1 MMKKIVILPLLFVGV
16 TTFAQGPKLPALPK
30 LPSVTVTIGGTP
42 THAQL
47 TTTLAI
53 LLIITVISIAPAIL
67 VLMTS
72 FTRIIVVFSLLR
84 SALGTQQSPP
94 NQILIGLALFMT
106 FFIMQP
112 TFTSAYNN
120 ALKPYMSG
128 KIGYQQAFKNGI
140 QPFRKFMYSEIIRH
154 KDGDSILI
162 FTRYRKLPNPKKL
175 SDIPT
180 SVLIPAFVIS
190 ELKIAFK
197 IGVLLY
203 IPFILIDMVVASILL
218 AMGMIMIP
226 PVMVSL
232 PFKLL
237 LFVLLN
243 GWDLVITGILN
254 SF

>member
-1 MMKKIVILPLLFVGV
+1 MKKKILFLSLFFLDLS
-16 TTFAQGPKLPALPK
+16 TFAQGPKLPTLPN
-30 LPSVTVTIGGTP
+30 LPSVTVTVGGTP
-42 THAQL
+42 TNGQL

-72 FTRIIVVFSLLR
+72 FTRIIVIFSLLR

-112 TFTSAYNN
+112 TFTSAYDN
-120 ALKPYMSG
+120 ALKPYMSK
-128 KIGYQQAFKNGI
+128 KIGYQQAFEQGI
-140 QPFRKFMYSEIIRH
+140 QPFRQFMYSEIIKH
-154 KDGDSILI
+154 KDGDSILL
-162 FTRYRKLPNPKKL
+162 FTRYRKLPDPKKL

-237 LFVLLN
+237 LFVLAN

>member
-1 MMKKIVILPLLFVGV
+1 MKRKIAIVPLLTVFLAGAVAG
-16 TTFAQGPKLPALPK
+16 APLKI
-30 LPSVTVTIGGTP
+30 PSISITVGGTP
-42 THAQL
+42 TGTQL
-47 TTTLAI
+47 STTLTI
-53 LLIITVISIAPAIL
+53 LLVITVLSLAPAIL

-72 FTRIIVVFSLLR
+72 FTRIIVVFALLR

-120 ALKPYMSG
+120 AIKPYMNG
-128 KIGYQQAFKNGI
+128 KIGYQQAIKGAI
-140 QPFRKFMYSEIIRH
+140 QPFRQFMYSQIIRH
-154 KDGDSILI
+154 KNGDALEI
-162 FTRYRKLPNPKKL
+162 FARYKGMSYPKKL

-203 IPFILIDMVVASILL
+203 IPFILIDMVTASILL

-237 LFVLLN
+237 LFVLVN
-243 GWDLVITGILN
+243 GWDLVVSGLLN

>member
-1 MMKKIVILPLLFVGV
+1 MKGKISFLLLLFVGV
-16 TTFAQGPKLPALPK
+16 LSFGQGVTSSLPNLTI
-30 LPSVTVTIGGTP
+30 SVGSTP
-42 THAQL
+42 TNTQL
-47 TTTLAI
+47 TTTLTI
-53 LLIITVISIAPAIL
+53 LLVITILSVAPAIL
-67 VLMTS
+67 VLVTS
-72 FTRIIVVFSLLR
+72 FTRIIVVLSLLR
-84 SALGTQQSPP
+84 SAMGTQQSPP

-112 TFTSAYNN
+112 TFMNAYNN
-120 ALKPYMSG
+120 AIKPYMSG
-128 KIGYQQAFKNGI
+128 KVGYQQAIKKGI
-140 QPFRKFMYSEIIRH
+140 QPFREFMYSEIIRH
-154 KDGDSILI
+154 KNGDAIRI
-162 FTRYRKLPNPKKL
+162 FTQYKKMPFPTKL
-175 SDIPT
+175 SEIPT
-180 SVLIPAFVIS
+180 SVLIPSFVIS

-203 IPFILIDMVVASILL
+203 IPFILIDMIVASVLL

-237 LFVLLN
+237 LFVLVN

>member
-1 MMKKIVILPLLFVGV
+1 MKGKISFLFLLFVGALSFGQGV
-16 TTFAQGPKLPALPK
+16 TPSLPNLTI
-30 LPSVTVTIGGTP
+30 SVGGTP
-42 THAQL
+42 TNTQL
-47 TTTLAI
+47 TTTLTI
-53 LLIITVISIAPAIL
+53 LLVITVLSIAPAIL
-67 VLMTS
+67 VLVTS

-84 SALGTQQSPP
+84 SAMGTQQSPP

-112 TFTSAYNN
+112 TFMNAYDN
-120 ALKPYMSG
+120 AIKPYMSG
-128 KIGYQQAFKNGI
+128 KIGYQQAIDEGI

-154 KDGDSILI
+154 KNGDAIRI
-162 FTRYRKLPNPKKL
+162 FTQYKKMPFPTKL

-180 SVLIPAFVIS
+180 SVLIPSFVIS

-237 LFVLLN
+237 LFVLVN

>member
-1 MMKKIVILPLLFVGV
+1 VKGKKTVLSLLFVGTLATV
-16 TTFAQGPKLPALPK
+16 GTAASAPP
-30 LPSVTVTIGGTP
+30 LPSLNISLNGTP
-42 THAQL
+42 TNGQL
-47 TTTLAI
+47 TTTLTI
-53 LLIITVISIAPAIL
+53 LFVITVLSLAPAIL

-72 FTRIIVVFSLLR
+72 FTRIVVVFALLR
-84 SALGTQQSPP
+84 SAMGTQQSPP

-120 ALKPYMSG
+120 AVKPYMNG
-128 KIGYQQAFKNGI
+128 KVGYQQAIKDGI
-140 QPFRKFMYSEIIRH
+140 QPFREFMYAEIIRH
-154 KDGDSILI
+154 KNGDALKI
-162 FTRYRKLPNPKKL
+162 FTQYRKMKYPQKL
-175 SDIPT
+175 SDVPT

-197 IGVLLY
+197 MGVLLY
-203 IPFILIDMVVASILL
+203 IPFILIDMVTASILL

-237 LFVLLN
+237 LFVLVN
-243 GWDLVITGILN
+243 GWDLVISGLLN

>member
-1 MMKKIVILPLLFVGV
+1 MKGKISFLFLLFVGV
-16 TTFAQGPKLPALPK
+16 LSFGQGVTSSLPNLTI
-30 LPSVTVTIGGTP
+30 SVGGTP
-42 THAQL
+42 TNTQL
-47 TTTLAI
+47 TTTLTI
-53 LLIITVISIAPAIL
+53 LLVITILSVAPAIL
-67 VLMTS
+67 VLVTS
-72 FTRIIVVFSLLR
+72 FTRIIVVLSLLR
-84 SALGTQQSPP
+84 SAMGTQQSPP

-112 TFTSAYNN
+112 TFMNAYNN
-120 ALKPYMSG
+120 AIKPYMSG
-128 KIGYQQAFKNGI
+128 KVGYQQAIKKGI
-140 QPFRKFMYSEIIRH
+140 QPFREFMYSEIIRH
-154 KDGDSILI
+154 KNGDAIRI
-162 FTRYRKLPNPKKL
+162 FTQYKKMPFPTKL

-180 SVLIPAFVIS
+180 SVLIPSFVIS

-237 LFVLLN
+237 LFVLVN

>member
-1 MMKKIVILPLLFVGV
+1 MKRKIAFASLL
-16 TTFAQGPKLPALPK
+16 ALPAMGAVIEGAPFK
-30 LPSVTVTIGGTP
+30 IPSVSITVGGTP
-42 THAQL
+42 TGTQL
-47 TTTLAI
+47 STTLTI
-53 LLIITVISIAPAIL
+53 LLAITVLSLAPSIL

-72 FTRIIVVFSLLR
+72 FTRIIVVFALLR

-94 NQILIGLALFMT
+94 NQILIGLAIFMT

-120 ALKPYMSG
+120 AIKPYMKG
-128 KIGYQQAFKNGI
+128 EIGYQQAMKAAI
-140 QPFRKFMYSEIIRH
+140 QPFRQFMYTQIIRH
-154 KDGDSILI
+154 KNGDALQI
-162 FTRYRKLPNPKKL
+162 FARYRKIPYPTKL
-175 SDIPT
+175 ANIPT

-203 IPFILIDMVVASILL
+203 IPFILIDMVTASILL

-237 LFVLLN
+237 LFVLVN
-243 GWDLVITGILN
+243 GWDLVVSGLLN

>member
-1 MMKKIVILPLLFVGV
+1 MKGKKAILSLLIVGTLATLGNAAGTSP
-16 TTFAQGPKLPALPK
+16 
-30 LPSVTVTIGGTP
+30 LPSLNITVGGTP
-42 THAQL
+42 TNGQL
-47 TTTLAI
+47 TTTLTI
-53 LLIITVISIAPAIL
+53 LFVIAVLSLAPAIL

-72 FTRIIVVFSLLR
+72 FTRIVVVFALLR
-84 SALGTQQSPP
+84 NAMGTQQSPP

-112 TFTSAYNN
+112 TFTAAYNN
-120 ALKPYMSG
+120 AVKPYMNG
-128 KIGYQQAFKNGI
+128 KISYQQAIKDGI
-140 QPFRKFMYSEIIRH
+140 QPFREFMYKEIVRH
-154 KDGDSILI
+154 KNGDAIMI
-162 FTRYRKLPNPKKL
+162 FTRYRKMKYPKKL

-180 SVLIPAFVIS
+180 SILIPAFVIS

-203 IPFILIDMVVASILL
+203 IPFILIDMVTASILL

-237 LFVLLN
+237 LFVLVN
-243 GWDLVITGILN
+243 GWDLVISGLLN

>member
-1 MMKKIVILPLLFVGV
+1 MKGKSFFLTLFFTGAL
-16 TTFAQGPKLPALPK
+16 TTFTFAAGTGTPRIPN
-30 LPSVTVTIGGTP
+30 VTISLGGTP
-42 THAQL
+42 TNAQL
-47 TTTLAI
+47 STTLTI
-53 LLIITVISIAPAIL
+53 LIVITVLSLAPAIL

-72 FTRIIVVFSLLR
+72 FTRIIVVFALLR
-84 SALGTQQSPP
+84 SAMSTQQSPP

-112 TFTSAYNN
+112 TFTQAYNN
-120 ALKPYMSG
+120 AIKPYMSG
-128 KIGYQQAFKNGI
+128 KIGYQQAIKKGI
-140 QPFRKFMYSEIIRH
+140 QPFREFMYAEIVRH
-154 KDGDSILI
+154 KNGDAIKI
-162 FTRYRKLPNPKKL
+162 FTQYRKMPYPKKL

-203 IPFILIDMVVASILL
+203 IPFILIDMVTASILL

-237 LFVLLN
+237 LFVLVN
-243 GWDLVITGILN
+243 GWDLVVTGLLN

>member
-1 MMKKIVILPLLFVGV
+1 MKGKKAILSLLIVGTLATLGNAAGTSP
-16 TTFAQGPKLPALPK
+16 
-30 LPSVTVTIGGTP
+30 LPSLNITVGGTP
-42 THAQL
+42 TNGQL
-47 TTTLAI
+47 TTTLTI
-53 LLIITVISIAPAIL
+53 LFVIAVLSLAPAIL

-72 FTRIIVVFSLLR
+72 FTRIVVVFALLR
-84 SALGTQQSPP
+84 NAMGTQQSPP

-112 TFTSAYNN
+112 TFTAAYNN
-120 ALKPYMSG
+120 AVKPYMNGRIS
-128 KIGYQQAFKNGI
+128 YQQAIKDGI
-140 QPFRKFMYSEIIRH
+140 QPFREFMYKEIVRH
-154 KDGDSILI
+154 KNGDAIMI
-162 FTRYRKLPNPKKL
+162 FTRYRKMKYPKKL

-180 SVLIPAFVIS
+180 SILIPAFVIS

-203 IPFILIDMVVASILL
+203 IPFILIDMVTASILL

-237 LFVLLN
+237 LFVLVN
-243 GWDLVITGILN
+243 GWDLVISGLLN

>member
-1 MMKKIVILPLLFVGV
+1 MKKKLTLLSLFFINM
-16 TTFAQGPKLPALPK
+16 TAFAQGPKSPTLPS
-30 LPSVTVTIGGTP
+30 LPSVTVTVGGTP
-42 THAQL
+42 TSAQL

-53 LLIITVISIAPAIL
+53 LLIVTVISIAPAIL

-128 KIGYQQAFKNGI
+128 NIGYQQAIEKGI
-140 QPFRKFMYSEIIRH
+140 QPFRQFMYSEIIRH
-154 KDGDSILI
+154 KNGDSLLI
-162 FTRYRKLPNPKKL
+162 FTKYRKLPNPKSL

-237 LFVLLN
+237 LFVLVN

>member
-1 MMKKIVILPLLFVGV
+1 MKGKIAFLSLLFVVSVLSFG
-16 TTFAQGPKLPALPK
+16 QGANPSLPNLTI
-30 LPSVTVTIGGTP
+30 SVGATP
-42 THAQL
+42 TSTQL
-47 TTTLAI
+47 STTLTI
-53 LLIITVISIAPAIL
+53 LLVITVLSIAPAIL
-67 VLMTS
+67 MLMTS

-84 SALGTQQSPP
+84 SAMGTQQSPP

-112 TFTSAYNN
+112 TFMNTYNN
-120 ALKPYMSG
+120 AIKPYMSG
-128 KIGYQQAFKNGI
+128 EIGYQQAMTKGI

-154 KDGDSILI
+154 KNGDAIRI
-162 FTRYRKLPNPKKL
+162 FTQYRKMPFPTKL

-180 SVLIPAFVIS
+180 SVLIPSFVIS

-237 LFVLLN
+237 LFVLVN
-243 GWDLVITGILN
+243 GWELVITGILN

>member
-1 MMKKIVILPLLFVGV
+1 MKRKISFLFFLFVSVLSFG
-16 TTFAQGPKLPALPK
+16 QGETSSLPNLTI
-30 LPSVTVTIGGTP
+30 SVGGTP
-42 THAQL
+42 TNTQL
-47 TTTLAI
+47 TTTLTI
-53 LLIITVISIAPAIL
+53 LLVITVLTIAPAIL
-67 VLMTS
+67 VLITS
-72 FTRIIVVFSLLR
+72 FTRIIVVLSLLR
-84 SALGTQQSPP
+84 SAMGTQQSPP

-112 TFTSAYNN
+112 TFMNAYNN
-120 ALKPYMSG
+120 AIKPYMSN
-128 KIGYQQAFKNGI
+128 KIGYQQAIREAI
-140 QPFRKFMYSEIIRH
+140 QPFREFMYSEIIRH
-154 KDGDSILI
+154 KNGDAIRI
-162 FTRYRKLPNPKKL
+162 FTQYKKMPFPTKL
-175 SDIPT
+175 SDVPT
-180 SVLIPAFVIS
+180 SVLIPSFVIS

-203 IPFILIDMVVASILL
+203 IPFIMIDMVVASILL

-237 LFVLLN
+237 LFVLVN